1 MFLTQIM
8 KHPLFGAFQNSAKR
22 FSGIVMNI
30 AARILFVAVVN
41 PIMSGKLFTNKSIGA
56 VFISNQR
63 RPFIDK
69 ALYLRTKL
77 SDFVTGYRYSPH
89 RTVAFNGYQYSL
101 LVGAFA
107 AFVFNTFFIA
117 MFAAKVFFIQFH
129 NTMQW
134 GLALSTWIHHFA
146 NGVTHFPGCFLC
158 NTEPLAH
165 KYRGYTFAGINH
177 IVHHLQP
184 FP

>member
-30 AARILFVAVVN
+30 AARILFVAVVY
-41 PIMSGKLFTNKSIGA
+41 PIMSGKLFTNKSISA
-56 VFISNQR
+56 IFISNQK
-63 RPFIDK
+63 RPFINK

-77 SDFVTGYRYSPH
+77 SDFVTGHRYSPH

-107 AFVFNTFFIA
+107 AFVFNAWLITG
-117 MFAAKVFFIQFH
+117 FAANVFFIQLNH
-129 NTMQW
+129 TAKRRND
-134 GLALSTWIHHFA
+134 LSTGIHHLA
-146 NGVTHFPGCFLC
+146 HCVAQFPGAFLRDA
-158 NTEPLAH
+158 NPFGQND
-165 KYRGYTFAGINH
+165 RGDAFA
-177 IVHHLQP
+177 
-184 FP
+184 